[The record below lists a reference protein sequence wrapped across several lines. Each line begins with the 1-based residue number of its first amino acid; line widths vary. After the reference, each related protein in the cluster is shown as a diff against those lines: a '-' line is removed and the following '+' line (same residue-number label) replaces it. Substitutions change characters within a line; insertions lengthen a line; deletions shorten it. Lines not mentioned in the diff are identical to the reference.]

1 MPGPLNDDD
10 RIPVMRSVE
19 ESIPV
24 EAAVEPGVDS
34 SRDIATEPQSKDSV
48 VSNPSMSI
56 SDGRAAGVR
65 PSSIELYEEQ
75 LVAQTRRVKTGEV
88 KISKRIV
95 TTDASADVP
104 VTKEKIIIE
113 IESVY
118 GGETRIDIGEA
129 ETAEDGSVRMGIYE
143 EQALSCRRI
152 VPYQNVSLR
161 KEIVTDTVRAQ
172 EILRREEIDITTE
185 GSPNIEERQC

>member
-1 MPGPLNDDD
+1 MSGPLNDDE
-10 RIPVMRSVE
+10 RIPAMRPVE

-24 EAAVEPGVDS
+24 EAAIETEIDS
-34 SRDIATEPQSKDSV
+34 STREIATETYGKEAVVPRTSESVIDS
-48 VSNPSMSI
+48 
-56 SDGRAAGVR
+56 GAAR
-65 PSSIELYEEQ
+65 LRSPIELYEEQ
-75 LVAQTRRVKTGEV
+75 LVTQTRRVKTGEV

-95 TTDASADVP
+95 TDNASADIP

-129 ETAEDGSVRMGIYE
+129 ETAEDGSIRMGIYE

-161 KEIVTDTVRAQ
+161 KETVTDTVEAQ
-172 EILRREEIDITTE
+172 EILRKEVIDITTE
-185 GSPNIEERQC
+185 GNPNVEER